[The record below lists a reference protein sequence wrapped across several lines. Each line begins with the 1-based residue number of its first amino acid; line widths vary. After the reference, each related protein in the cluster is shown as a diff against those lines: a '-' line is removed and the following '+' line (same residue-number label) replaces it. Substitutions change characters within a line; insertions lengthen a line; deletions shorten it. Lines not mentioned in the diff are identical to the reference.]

1 MKDQFF
7 GVMIAR
13 GDLAVEIGIER
24 LSEIQDEIL
33 WICEAAQAPAI
44 WATQVLESLNKS
56 GFATRSEG
64 TDAARSVMA
73 ECVMINKGTHLI
85 EVIESLRDIL
95 ERSGGHRIKKRYLFR
110 PLHIAQ
116 NFVNGS
122 LKVN

>member
-1 MKDQFF
+1 
-7 GVMIAR
+7 MIAR

-33 WICEAAQAPAI
+33 WICEAAHTPAI

-56 GFATRSEG
+56 GFASRSEG

-73 ECVMINKGTHLI
+73 ECVMINKGAHLI
-85 EVIESLRDIL
+85 EVLESLKDIL
-95 ERSGGHRIKKRYLFR
+95 KRSGGHRIKKRYLFR

-116 NFVNGS
+116 RFLS
-122 LKVN
+122 STFKLY